1 MSYTISRDR
10 TRASDSVSS
19 RKPADAKSNS
29 ALRIAPERRRR
40 PTQVA
45 ASLLLVAVCSALFAV
60 AYSNAARQES
70 VLALTEPVDQGALI
84 LRSDLEAVRAA
95 LAPGIRAI
103 PSTDASQVIGRRAS
117 VGLEPGSLLVAAD
130 ITSAVAPPAGEA
142 LVGLALKAGQ
152 LPASGVSAGEL
163 VDIVLTGAPG
173 TPDTA
178 TSSLQPDASASSPG
192 IVLAASV
199 PVEDV
204 ESGSAASE
212 TETVNV
218 SVLVASPVAPL
229 VANAS
234 VAGQVALIVVGPGS

>member
-1 MSYTISRDR
+1 MSNTTPRERSRAPER
-10 TRASDSVSS
+10 LSS
-19 RKPADAKSNS
+19 RNPAEAKTNS
-29 ALRIAPERRRR
+29 ALRIAPQRSRR
-40 PTQVA
+40 PTRVA

-60 AYSNAARQES
+60 AYSNAAHQES

-84 LRSDLEAVRAA
+84 LPSDLKAVRAA
-95 LAPGIRAI
+95 LAPGINTI
-103 PSTDASQVIGRRAS
+103 PSTDASRVINRRAS
-117 VGLEPGSLLVAAD
+117 VGLEPGSLLVTAD
-130 ITSAVAPPAGEA
+130 ITNGDVLPSGEA

-173 TPDTA
+173 APDTA
-178 TSSLQPDASASSPG
+178 TSSLQPEPSALDPG

-204 ESGSAASE
+204 ESGSATSE
-212 TETVNV
+212 SGTVNV
-218 SVLVASPVAPL
+218 SVLVESPVAPL

-234 VAGQVALIVVGPGS
+234 VAGQVALIVVGSGS

>member
-1 MSYTISRDR
+1 MNYTTPRE
-10 TRASDSVSS
+10 RAHASERVSS
-19 RKPADAKSNS
+19 RKPAEAKSTT
-29 ALRIAPERRRR
+29 ALRIAPQRRRR

-60 AYSNAARQES
+60 AYSNATHQES

-84 LRSDLEAVRAA
+84 LQSDLKTVRAA
-95 LAPGIRAI
+95 LAPGISAI
-103 PSTDASQVIGRRAS
+103 PSTDASRVINRRAS
-117 VGLEPGSLLVAAD
+117 VGLEPGSLLVGADVTSSAAPL
-130 ITSAVAPPAGEA
+130 SGEA

-163 VDIVLTGAPG
+163 VDIVLTSAPG

-178 TSSLQPDASASSPG
+178 TSSLQPEPSALDAG
-192 IVLAASV
+192 TVLAASV

-204 ESGSAASE
+204 ETGSATSE
-212 TETVNV
+212 SGTVNV
-218 SVLVASPVAPL
+218 SVLVASPIAPL